1 MSIYLQTNTASLVS
15 EQNLQLTTQQEDSS
29 FTKLSSGYRINSA
42 ADDAASLGIAK
53 KMNAQ
58 IQSFTTAS
66 QNTSDAVS
74 MVQTA
79 DGGADQIDTLLTRMR
94 QLAVEATNGTMSS
107 DDISNI
113 NSEYQDDL
121 GEINRVASDTTF
133 NGKVL
138 LDGSQGTINFQVG
151 INASS
156 ADQIAVHF
164 DPLTSDGL
172 YSGAQTNGFLAAGAT
187 APALTGSKVND
198 TGILQ
203 TLDAAMAQV
212 ASVRAGFGA
221 NINRLTDANNA
232 ITSTS
237 TNLSSALGAIQDVDV
252 AQATSD
258 LSRQQVLAQAG
269 ASVLAQANQVPQLA
283 LKLLQ

>member
-15 EQNLQLTTQQEDSS
+15 EQNLQLTTQKENST
-29 FTKLSSGYRINSA
+29 FTQLSSGYRINSA

-58 IQSFTTAS
+58 IQSFSTAS
-66 QNTSDAVS
+66 QNTSDSIS

-121 GEINRVASDTTF
+121 SEINRVASDTTF

-138 LDGSQGTINFQVG
+138 LDGSQGTVNFQVG

-156 ADQIAVHF
+156 ADQIAVNF
-164 DPLTSDGL
+164 SPLTSDGL
-172 YSGAQTNGFLAAGAT
+172 YSGAKTNGFLAAGVG

-269 ASVLAQANQVPQLA
+269 ASVLAQANQVSQLA

>member
-15 EQNLQLTTQQEDSS
+15 EQNLQLTTQQESES

-58 IQSFTTAS
+58 IESFSTAS
-66 QNTSDAVS
+66 QNTSDSIS

-79 DGGADQIDTLLTRMR
+79 DGGADQITSLLTRMR

-121 GEINRVASDTTF
+121 SEINRVASDTTF

-172 YSGAQTNGFLAAGAT
+172 YSGAQSNGFLASGT
-187 APALTGSKVND
+187 SAPALTGSKVND
-198 TGILQ
+198 SGILQ

-252 AQATSD
+252 AQETSN

>member
-1 MSIYLQTNTASLVS
+1 M
-15 EQNLQLTTQQEDSS
+15 
-29 FTKLSSGYRINSA
+29 
-42 ADDAASLGIAK
+42 
-53 KMNAQ
+53 
-58 IQSFTTAS
+58 
-66 QNTSDAVS
+66 
-74 MVQTA
+74 
-79 DGGADQIDTLLTRMR
+79 
-94 QLAVEATNGTMSS
+94 
-107 DDISNI
+107 
-113 NSEYQDDL
+113 
-121 GEINRVASDTTF
+121 
-133 NGKVL
+133 
-138 LDGSQGTINFQVG
+138 G

-172 YSGAQTNGFLAAGAT
+172 YSGAQSNGFLASGT
-187 APALTGSKVND
+187 SAPALTGSKVND
-198 TGILQ
+198 SGILQ

-252 AQATSD
+252 APGD
-258 LSRQQVLAQAG
+258 LEPFASAVLAQAG

>member
-15 EQNLQLTTQQEDSS
+15 EQNLQLTTQSENST
-29 FTKLSSGYRINSA
+29 FTQLSSGYRINSA

-79 DGGADQIDTLLTRMR
+79 DGGADQVDTLLTRMR

-121 GEINRVASDTTF
+121 SEINRVASDTTF

-138 LDGSQGTINFQVG
+138 LDGSQGTVNFQVG

-156 ADQIAVHF
+156 ADQIAVKF
-164 DPLTSDGL
+164 DSMTSDGL
-172 YSGAQTNGFLAAGAT
+172 FAGAQASGFLAAGAT
-187 APALTGSKVND
+187 APALTGSNVND
-198 TGILQ
+198 SGILQ
-203 TLDAAMAQV
+203 TIDACMAEV

-221 NINRLTDANNA
+221 NINRLTAANNA

-252 AQATSD
+252 AQATSN

>member
-15 EQNLQLTTQQEDSS
+15 EQNLQLTTQAESAS

-58 IQSFTTAS
+58 IESFSTAS
-66 QNTSDAVS
+66 QNTSDSIS

-79 DGGADQIDTLLTRMR
+79 DGGADQITSLLTRMR

-121 GEINRVASDTTF
+121 SEINRVASDTTF

-138 LDGSQGTINFQVG
+138 LDGSQGTVNFQVG
-151 INASS
+151 INASA

-172 YSGAQTNGFLAAGAT
+172 YSGAQSNGFIAAGTT

-198 TGILQ
+198 SGILQ

-252 AQATSD
+252 AQETSN